1 MRINRVVSFLLVV
14 SFFLFVNGN
23 ALAKEI
29 TIPNPVGDI
38 YVQDFANVLSE
49 TERAELR
56 NWGREVENR
65 TTAQI
70 AVLTV
75 DSIEDYSI
83 EEFSNEAFRKYRLGS
98 QKENNGVL
106 LVLAMNDRKER
117 IEVGYGLE
125 GRLPDGKVGRI
136 LDEYTVP
143 LLQKQQPN
151 QAILQTY
158 KVLTYE
164 VLQEYGID
172 AKEIFGPSSPSLDQP
187 QMSNSGNNG
196 LGIPTWLI
204 ILIVVVLIFLD
215 FKFFGGTLTYFILSI
230 LSRGGGRGG
239 GGGGSRG
246 GGGGSSGGG
255 GASRGW

>member
-1 MRINRVVSFLLVV
+1 MRINRVFSFLLVI
-14 SFFLFVNGN
+14 FFFFQIEGN
-23 ALAKEI
+23 AFAKD
-29 TIPNPVGDI
+29 IPIPEPVGDI
-38 YVQDFANVLSE
+38 YVQDFAHVLND
-49 TERAELR
+49 TEKAELI

-75 DSIEDYSI
+75 DTIGDLSIEG
-83 EEFSNEAFRKYRLGS
+83 FSNEAFRKYGVGS
-98 QKENNGVL
+98 KKENNGVL
-106 LVLAMNDRKER
+106 LVIAMDDHKVR

-143 LLQKQQPN
+143 LLKKEQPN
-151 QAILQTY
+151 QAVIQTY

-164 VLQEYGID
+164 VLNEYGI
-172 AKEIFGPSSPSLDQP
+172 EGQELFGKQSSNGAQTPISEG
-187 QMSNSGNNG
+187 NSGF
-196 LGIPTWLI
+196 GIPTWLI
-204 ILIVVVLIFLD
+204 ILVVVILIFLD
-215 FKFFGGTLTYFILSI
+215 FKFFGGTLTYFLLSI